1 MKLSML
7 EYLASLRQYG
17 HTPTYLGD
25 ITIGRTVYAAGQ
37 FISPERP
44 ISPGCR
50 AYQEGQRFSPPETRI
65 ALMPMYRTDHV
76 TRWDTGPT
84 PNLLPASYV
93 RSSNVVY
100 VDYQQDWFISGWNKR
115 GDVLWLDQTN
125 GLEMF
130 ADHHH
135 MPMTVHWRETFQCAM
150 NLASAEVLARINS
163 QEQ

>member
-25 ITIGRTVYAAGQ
+25 VTIGRTVYAAGQ

-50 AYQEGQRFSPPETRI
+50 AYQEGQRFTPAETRI

-76 TRWDTGPT
+76 TRDSVGPT

-100 VDYQQDWFISGWNKR
+100 VDYQQVWFISGYSNSGR
-115 GDVLWLDQTN
+115 VLWLDQISDTV
-125 GLEMF
+125 LEVSRR
-130 ADHHH
+130 

-150 NLASAEVLARINS
+150 NLASADVLARINS